1 MLAVMILKRVKFY
14 DYEQTKQ
21 IGILRILASRR
32 YEGRCHNAFVCII
45 RSLACIGLFWIF
57 VEKIYKLVWL
67 RHVAL

>member
-32 YEGRCHNAFVCII
+32 YEGRCHNAFVCI
-45 RSLACIGLFWIF
+45 
-57 VEKIYKLVWL
+57 
-67 RHVAL
+67 